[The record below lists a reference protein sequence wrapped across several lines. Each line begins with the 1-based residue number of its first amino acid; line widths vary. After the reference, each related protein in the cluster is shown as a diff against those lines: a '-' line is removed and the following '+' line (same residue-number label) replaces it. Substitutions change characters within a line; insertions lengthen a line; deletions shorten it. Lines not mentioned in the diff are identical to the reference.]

1 VERGETFFTRTS
13 VLGRLIILA
22 AVGGVLAA
30 AMIIP
35 IVAATGVLVRNE
47 ANKFTT
53 LSLTAA
59 SLPQRSQILDRYGH
73 LLAYVYGVDVPYST
87 GPGSASVLQYYGW
100 DRQPVS
106 YGQIDQNMVNAIVA
120 IEDYRYWV
128 HGAID
133 LRGTIRAALND
144 IEHKPVQGGS
154 TIAQQY
160 VKNVLLLSA
169 EEADNVAAARAAY
182 AETLSRKLNEL
193 RLAVGAEH
201 ELTKQQILAGYLND
215 AYFGNN
221 AYGIEAA
228 AETYFG
234 TTVANLTVT
243 QAATLAGIVENPSKY
258 DPIENPALA
267 LERRNTVL
275 ARMAQT
281 SNGLT
286 GAQATTDEAKP
297 LGLKVSMPESGCT
310 SGSVG
315 SAGFFCEY
323 VEEAF
328 LHDPAYGKTP
338 IDRAKLLSTGGLQI
352 YTTLDPQDQQAANN
366 AVNFVEPAN
375 SKYNPGH
382 NADTEVLIQP
392 GTGQIRALAE
402 NAPYGTGRGQTE
414 IDYAVNTAYG
424 GSSQG
429 VQTGSSSKLFTLVTA
444 LKQGY
449 PFGFTLHVPG
459 STTIDGYTNCQGG
472 PAGQYQG
479 INGAYNVTNA
489 EGPQSASTQSL
500 YTGTTQSVNVF
511 YAQLEKRVGLCNVVQ
526 TAVSMGVTRVD
537 GTSLLSSENTPLG
550 TLDPADD
557 IPSFTLGSVGVSP
570 MSMAAAYATVAARGT
585 YCAPVAIDKIVTDT
599 GGSLSVPAANC
610 HQAFS
615 PDVAD
620 GVNYIL
626 QGVLT
631 TGTAASVGGLAG
643 REAAGKTGTSNVAN
657 GFGTPYAAFA
667 GYTPSLV
674 GYVSVFNPIS
684 PTVHDTMGGAASCYQ
699 LEIGGLACPGEMF
712 GTNAPAST
720 WHMTFDHANLGPVTY
735 FVPVPANSP
744 FNSLGNGQVV
754 KQPKKGGGGNGGRGH
769 GGGGPGGGNGGGGPG
784 GGNGGGGPGGG
795 NGGGGP
801 GGGNGGG
808 GPGGPGGGNGGGGPG
823 GPGGGNGGG
832 GPPAETAAASER

>member
-1 VERGETFFTRTS
+1 MQRGETFFSRTS

-47 ANKFTT
+47 ADKFTT

-59 SLPQRSQILDRYGH
+59 SLPQRSEILDRYGH

-87 GPGSASVLQYYGW
+87 SASNASVLQYYGW

-169 EEADNVAAARAAY
+169 EEAGDTAAARAAY

-234 TTVANLTVT
+234 ATVTNLTVT

-258 DPIENPALA
+258 DPIQDPAMA
-267 LERRNTVL
+267 VERRNTVL

-281 SNGLT
+281 NNGLT
-286 GAQATTDEAKP
+286 TAQAVADEAKP
-297 LGLKVSMPESGCT
+297 LGLNVSVPESGCE
-310 SGSVG
+310 SSSVG

-323 VEEAF
+323 VEEVF

-338 IDRAKLLSTGGLQI
+338 MDRAKLLSTGGLQI
-352 YTTLDPQDQQAANN
+352 YTSLDPQDQQAANN
-366 AVNFVEPAN
+366 AVNYVEPAN
-375 SKYNPGH
+375 SHVYNPGH
-382 NADTEVLIQP
+382 NADTEVLVQP
-392 GTGQIRALAE
+392 GTGQIRAIAE

-459 STTIDGYTNCQGG
+459 STTINGYTNCQGG
-472 PAGQYQG
+472 PAGYYQG
-479 INGAYNVTNA
+479 IPGAYNVTNA

-511 YAQLEKRVGLCNVVQ
+511 YAELEKRVGLCNVVQ
-526 TAVSMGVTRVD
+526 TAVSMGMTRVD
-537 GTSLLSSENTPLG
+537 GTSLLSNDNTPEG
-550 TLDPADD
+550 TLYSADN

-570 MSMAAAYATVAARGT
+570 LSMAAAYATVAAQGT

-599 GGSLSVPAANC
+599 GGSLSVPSANC
-610 HQAFS
+610 HQVLS

-620 GVNYIL
+620 AVNYIL

-631 TGTAASVGGLAG
+631 TGTAASVGGLNG

-667 GYTPSLV
+667 GYIPSLV

-699 LEIGGLACPGEMF
+699 LEFGGLACPGEMF

-735 FVPVPANSP
+735 FVPVPSDSRL
-744 FNSLGNGQVV
+744 FRLGNGQSV
-754 KQPKKGGGGNGGRGH
+754 PAPSSGGNGHGH
-769 GGGGPGGGNGGGGPG
+769 GHGNG
-784 GGNGGGGPGGG
+784 
-795 NGGGGP
+795 
-801 GGGNGGG
+801 
-808 GPGGPGGGNGGGGPG
+808 
-823 GPGGGNGGG
+823 
-832 GPPAETAAASER
+832 PPTPFPTVNPTPFPSPSFPF

>member
-1 VERGETFFTRTS
+1 MQRGETFFTGTS
-13 VLGRLIILA
+13 VVGRLIALA

-30 AMIIP
+30 AMIMP
-35 IVAATGVLVRNE
+35 IVATTGVLVRNE
-47 ANKFTT
+47 ADKFTT
-53 LSLTAA
+53 LSLTA
-59 SLPQRSQILDRYGH
+59 SGLPQRSEILDRNGH

-87 GPGSASVLQYYGW
+87 SPSNAAALQYYGW
-100 DRQPVS
+100 DRQPVTYS
-106 YGQIDQNMVNAIVA
+106 QINQDMVNAIVA

-169 EEADNVAAARAAY
+169 EEAKNTKAEQAAY

-193 RLAVGAEH
+193 RLAVGVEH
-201 ELTKQQILAGYLND
+201 EFTKQQILAGYLND
-215 AYFGNN
+215 AYFGNS

-234 TTVANLTVT
+234 TTVDKLTMT

-258 DPIENPALA
+258 DPITDPATA
-267 LERRNTVL
+267 LTRRNTVL

-281 SNGLT
+281 NIGLT
-286 GAQATTDEAKP
+286 AAEAKADEATP
-297 LGLKVSMPESGCT
+297 LGLHVSVPESGCT
-310 SGSVG
+310 ATSVG
-315 SAGFFCEY
+315 TAGFFCEY
-323 VEEAF
+323 VEEVF

-338 IDRAKLLSTGGLQI
+338 LDRAKLLSTGGLQI

-366 AVNFVEPAN
+366 AVNYVEPGHSN
-375 SKYNPGH
+375 YYNPGH
-382 NADTEVLIQP
+382 NADTEAVIQP
-392 GTGQIRALAE
+392 GTGQIRAIAE
-402 NAPYGTGRGQTE
+402 NAPYGTGNGQTE

-429 VQTGSSSKLFTLVTA
+429 VQTGSSSKLFTLITA
-444 LKQGY
+444 LKQNY

-459 STTIDGYTNCQGG
+459 STTINGYTNCQGG
-472 PAGQYQG
+472 PAGQYNG

-511 YAQLEKRVGLCNVVQ
+511 YAELEKRVGLCNVVK
-526 TAVSMGVTRVD
+526 TAVSMGMTRVD
-537 GTSLLSSENTPLG
+537 GTSLLSSDNTPLG
-550 TLDPADD
+550 TLNSADN

-570 MSMAAAYATVAARGT
+570 LSMAAAYATVAARGT
-585 YCAPVAIDKIVTDT
+585 YCAPVAIDQIVTDT
-599 GGSLSVPAANC
+599 GSKLSVPSAGC
-610 HQAFS
+610 HQVLS
-615 PDVAD
+615 TDVAD
-620 GVNYIL
+620 AVNYIL
-626 QGVLT
+626 QGVLVSP
-631 TGTAASVGGLAG
+631 GTAATVGGLNG

-684 PTVHDTMGGAASCYQ
+684 PTVHDTMGGSASCYQ
-699 LEIGGLACPGEMF
+699 LEFGGLACPGEMF

-735 FVPVPANSP
+735 FVPVPADSP
-744 FNSLGNGQVV
+744 FNSMGNGQVV
-754 KQPKKGGGGNGGRGH
+754 VQPKKGK
-769 GGGGPGGGNGGGGPG
+769 GGGGGGGGGNGGGGG
-784 GGNGGGGPGGG
+784 GHGGGGGGHGGG
-795 NGGGGP
+795 
-801 GGGNGGG
+801 
-808 GPGGPGGGNGGGGPG
+808 
-823 GPGGGNGGG
+823 
-832 GPPAETAAASER
+832 R